1 MADQTLKM
9 DEILNSNGSGFMSDQ
24 EMLEFLNRSDVVKG
38 PKSQAVLNDLRSNS
52 AMSDIEKALS
62 DSTQK
67 AIPIENDISFEDYIG
82 QMSEDDLLRII
93 EQGDVGSDVPDV
105 DLGGLGRFLEG
116 MGVDLSTS
124 KLLKGDTPEETQ
136 RNSIEHYEEI
146 IKNMVKQLLGR

>member
-1 MADQTLKM
+1 MADQT
-9 DEILNSNGSGFMSDQ
+9 E
-24 EMLEFLNRSDVVKG
+24 
-38 PKSQAVLNDLRSNS
+38 A
-52 AMSDIEKALS
+52 IEKALAE
-62 DSTQK
+62 STQI
-67 AIPIENDISFEDYIG
+67 AIPIENDVSF
-82 QMSEDDLLRII
+82 DDLLRII

>member
-67 AIPIENDISFEDYIG
+67 AIPIENDVSFDNYIN

>member
-52 AMSDIEKALS
+52 AISDIEKALS

>member
-62 DSTQK
+62 DSTQR
-67 AIPIENDISFEDYIG
+67 AIPIENDISFDNYIN

>member
-1 MADQTLKM
+1 MADQT
-9 DEILNSNGSGFMSDQ
+9 E
-24 EMLEFLNRSDVVKG
+24 
-38 PKSQAVLNDLRSNS
+38 A
-52 AMSDIEKALS
+52 IEKALTE
-62 DSTQK
+62 STRK

-82 QMSEDDLLRII
+82 QISDDDLLRII

>member
-93 EQGDVGSDVPDV
+93 EQGDVGSDVPYV

>member
-67 AIPIENDISFEDYIG
+67 AIPIENDISFDNYIN